1 MLQAR
6 AGAGE
11 RHAVTLDVA
20 LEKRAN
26 ARRSL
31 DKMLASGRHDA
42 TVLAKLGALIGWT
55 PATVVLALPA
65 APHAP
70 AALPLQAPRCAATE
84 LAPANDAPQRATSA
98 PPVDAPEPLPPS
110 GPRAPPVPRAAP
122 VPQSRI
128 AAQPTAP
135 PTRKPLAPLFE
146 SKKRPASLPK
156 KAKPA
161 PPPKR
166 KKADG
171 KKADLTPGQMTL
183 DDAYKRGKKRKET
196 AQASD
201 GPPPPP
207 PSSDPDAMN
216 DD

>member
-6 AGAGE
+6 AAGG

-20 LEKRAN
+20 LAKRAN

-31 DKMLASGRHDA
+31 DKMLASGLHDA
-42 TVLAKLGALIGWT
+42 AVLAKLGALIGWA
-55 PATVVLALPA
+55 PATVRLALAP
-65 APHAP
+65 PHAP

-84 LAPANDAPQRATSA
+84 LAPANDAPPRATSA

-122 VPQSRI
+122 VPQSRV
-128 AAQPTAP
+128 AAQ

-207 PSSDPDAMN
+207 PPPSSDPDAMN